1 MTTANDT
8 HTSTKSARPLRNSAS
23 APVRSEAASFAPPAE
38 QPQRRGPAK
47 RYTPTVPRVV
57 TADKGPAK
65 TLTPRPACAHG
76 NYADYYGK
84 RSTRGEWVDRRLPLL
99 EKSWIEGKNV
109 IDVGCNA
116 GVVTI
121 GLAALFAPKHIEG
134 VDIDPT
140 LVRKARARLALRGS
154 LVKMQANNIISLS
167 DDKTPVE
174 AMDVDDESLASA
186 LPSRQDLDYFP
197 TSCPSLYGSMPVVEH
212 DEYRGEGTDNS
223 DGAGLFPHNVTFRCG
238 DWLHEP
244 NPSRAEFKKD
254 VIVAFSITK
263 WIHVNHGDAGLERF
277 FKRCFNTLTPGGC
290 LLLEPQLFETYRKAP
305 VLFTRTMDENVRN
318 AKLKPEDFESYL
330 IETVG
335 FQSVEKLGVPEN
347 RAAGFKRAVYRYVK

>member
-1 MTTANDT
+1 MTAANDT
-8 HTSTKSARPLRNSAS
+8 HTSKKPARPSRNPVS
-23 APVRSEAASFAPPAE
+23 APVRSETASVPLSAE
-38 QPQRRGPAK
+38 QAQRHGPAK
-47 RYTPTVPRVV
+47 RYTPAVPRVL
-57 TADKGPAK
+57 TADKSQAK
-65 TLTPRPACAHG
+65 ALTPRPACAHG

-84 RSTRGEWVDRRLPLL
+84 RSTRGEWVDRRLTLL

-154 LVKMQANNIISLS
+154 LVKMQANDSDALS
-167 DDKTPVE
+167 DAKAPVDAMEVDKE
-174 AMDVDDESLASA
+174 DVISA
-186 LPSRQDLDYFP
+186 LAPRQDLDYFP
-197 TSCPSLYGSMPVVEH
+197 TSCPNLYGSMPVVENV
-212 DEYRGEGTDNS
+212 EYCGEGTEN
-223 DGAGLFPHNVTFRCG
+223 DGGGLFPHNVTFRCG

-263 WIHVNHGDAGLERF
+263 WIHVNHGDEGLKRF
-277 FKRCFNTLTPGGC
+277 FNRCFNTLTPGGC

-305 VLFTRTMDENVRN
+305 VLFTKSMDENVQN
-318 AKLKPEDFESYL
+318 AKLKPEDFEEYL
-330 IETVG
+330 IEKVG
-335 FQSVEKLGVPEN
+335 FKSVEKLGVPEN
-347 RAAGFKRAVYRYVK
+347 RAAGFKRAIYRYVK